1 MSQRYNNNI
10 KRPRLLDT
18 KLGILKIYMFA
29 GKVNR
34 GPLAEERV
42 LLALH
47 SVHPSF
53 LLGEGD

>member
-29 GKVNR
+29 GKFNR
-34 GPLAEERV
+34 GPLAQARV

-47 SVHPSF
+47 ST
-53 LLGEGD
+53 